1 MYHPTTRLLTVLEL
15 LQSRQRVGGAELAR
29 RLEVDERTV
38 RRYVTMLRDLGI
50 PVEAERGRHGAYRLR
65 PGYKLPPLMF
75 TDEEALAVVLGLL
88 AARQMGLTLDVTST
102 EAALAK
108 IERVLPAPLR
118 ERVQAVSDAL
128 TLDLR
133 TATRTPASD
142 VVLTVSL
149 AARERRQVQLRYRSG
164 GDDERYRPNRDDVE
178 TERLVDPYGVVYRSG
193 RWYTAGHCHLRNDT
207 RLFRLDRVV
216 EAQIREESFT
226 RPDGFDC
233 LAYVIRSIAL
243 LPGRY
248 DLDVLI
254 RTTLGEARPIILPGV
269 GTLDEDEG
277 GVALRGYT
285 QDVDW
290 MARYLASL
298 PWTFVVR
305 QPTELR
311 EALRRHA
318 AAMIAAAGT
327 AETVQSG

>member
-118 ERVQAVSDAL
+118 ERVQAVADEL

-133 TATRTPASD
+133 TATRTPGSD
-142 VVLTVSL
+142 IVLTVSL
-149 AARERRQVQLRYRSG
+149 AARERRQVWLRYRSG
-164 GDDERYRPNRDDVE
+164 ADDARHRSARDDVE
-178 TERLVDPYGVVYRSG
+178 TERLLDPYGVVYRSG
-193 RWYTAGHCHLRNDT
+193 RWYTAGHC
-207 RLFRLDRVV
+207 
-216 EAQIREESFT
+216 
-226 RPDGFDC
+226 
-233 LAYVIRSIAL
+233 
-243 LPGRY
+243 
-248 DLDVLI
+248 
-254 RTTLGEARPIILPGV
+254 
-269 GTLDEDEG
+269 
-277 GVALRGYT
+277 
-285 QDVDW
+285 
-290 MARYLASL
+290 
-298 PWTFVVR
+298 
-305 QPTELR
+305 
-311 EALRRHA
+311 
-318 AAMIAAAGT
+318 
-327 AETVQSG
+327 

>member
-50 PVEAERGRHGAYRLR
+50 PVDAERGRFGAYRLR
-65 PGYKLPPLMF
+65 RGYKLPPLLF
-75 TDEEALAVVLGLL
+75 TAEEALAVVLGLL
-88 AARQMGLTLDVTST
+88 AARQMGLTLDVVAT

-142 VVLTVSL
+142 IVLTVSL
-149 AARERRQVQLRYRSG
+149 AARDRRQVRLRYRSDA
-164 GDDERYRPNRDDVE
+164 DDERYRSSHQGE
-178 TERLVDPYGVVYRSG
+178 TDRLLDPYGVVYRSG

-216 EAQIREESFT
+216 EAAIQDETFD
-226 RPDGFDC
+226 RPADFDC

-248 DLDVLI
+248 GLDVQI
-254 RTTLGEARPIILPGV
+254 RTTLDAARSIILPGV
-269 GTLDEDEG
+269 GTLEEDEG
-277 GVALRGYT
+277 GVALRGT
-285 QDVDW
+285 PRTSSGWPAISQVCPGRSW
-290 MARYLASL
+290 CASR
-298 PWTFVVR
+298 P
-305 QPTELR
+305 
-311 EALRRHA
+311 
-318 AAMIAAAGT
+318 
-327 AETVQSG
+327 S